1 MKMIAVMKK
10 VIAQLLYLMR
20 RRDDNFDN
28 PYVIM

>member
-28 PYVIM
+28 PYAIM